1 MGYSGRY
8 HAASLAAVFIALAIG
23 ILIGIGLADDV
34 VSTASQELESS
45 LRDERDAARD
55 DVADLEGDIDR
66 ERQFSDDAYP
76 ALVDGRLARQQ
87 VAVVELGDVPATDV
101 DVTAEEAISA
111 IGEAGG
117 KLASVSSVSL
127 PPDVEP
133 LVDAAGRRFAMAK
146 RDPAALE
153 DLGAAI
159 GSQIVGGGGLIERV
173 KPELFASFNGSLE
186 GVSRVVLIRNPAEE
200 LSAADQAA
208 ADAFEAGLVAG
219 IEQAARGSAGVE
231 RSSTDP
237 PTLAIFSDLG
247 VATIDHVD
255 TPAGKVSLTY
265 ALAGAKGDFGT
276 KEGATSFLPELL
288 PEPRSR

>member
-55 DVADLEGDIDR
+55 DVADLEGDIDQ

-87 VAVVELGDVPATDV
+87 VAVVELGDVPAADV
-101 DVTAEEAISA
+101 DVIAEEAISA
-111 IGEAGG
+111 IGQAGG
-117 KLASVSSVSL
+117 KLASVSSISL

-133 LVDAAGRRFAMAK
+133 LIDAAGRRFAMAK
-146 RDPAALE
+146 RDPVALE

-186 GVSRVVLIRNPAEE
+186 GVSRVVLIRDPAED
-200 LSAADQAA
+200 LSAEDQAA

-219 IEQAARGSAGVE
+219 IEQEARGSAGVE
-231 RSSTDP
+231 RSTTDP
-237 PTLAIFSDLG
+237 STLAIYSDLG
-247 VATIDHVD
+247 VATVDHVD